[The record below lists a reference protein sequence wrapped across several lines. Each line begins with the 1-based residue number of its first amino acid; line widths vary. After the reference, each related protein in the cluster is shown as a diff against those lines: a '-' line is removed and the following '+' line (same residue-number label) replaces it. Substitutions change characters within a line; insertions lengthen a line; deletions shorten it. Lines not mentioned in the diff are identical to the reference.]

1 MNQTLLEKIAGAE
14 PKLDDRLKKI
24 RAVYKHLAL
33 SFTFRS
39 VDYLLNVEEISM
51 QQLRSCS
58 FIMSDDK
65 IIYDVDRA
73 AILCIKAGL
82 VGSKQCDANNIACI
96 NEKTAEIVD
105 SWLNNV
111 GSLSV
116 LYLLSMEQ
124 MEKVSFFMSSV
135 EMNLMNEMLK
145 SSSSLEHLMEN
156 VSTQAVTADTMYLRT
171 VSEILSQMI

>member
-1 MNQTLLEKIAGAE
+1 
-14 PKLDDRLKKI
+14 
-24 RAVYKHLAL
+24 
-33 SFTFRS
+33 
-39 VDYLLNVEEISM
+39 M

-58 FIMSDDK
+58 FIVSYDK

-73 AILCIKAGL
+73 AILCVKAGL
-82 VGSKQCDANNIACI
+82 VGSKQCDANNITDI
-96 NEKTAEIVD
+96 NEKTAKIID

-135 EMNLMNEMLK
+135 DMNLMNEMLK
-145 SSSSLEHLMEN
+145 SSSSLGCLIEN
-156 VSTQAVTADTMYLRT
+156 VSTQAITADMMYLQT
-171 VSEILSQMI
+171 VSEILSKMI